1 MIARR
6 DAILRWTPETLLA
19 EEERFRAAYRPVAIL
34 PPDQYRALVLQATI
48 GCTWNRCTFCSFYQD
63 RPFRGRTETAF
74 REHVAAVARLFG
86 RAVVLRDRIFLADGD
101 ALTLPNRRLLAFLES
116 ARRAFPDRP
125 FAGFVEAHDE
135 RRKPAGDWIELRE
148 QGLENVCLGLESG
161 HEELLRFMNKPATAA
176 CAADLIVDLKS
187 AGLRV
192 SVVVLCGAGGE
203 RFAAAHLSDT
213 VALLARMPLGEG
225 DIVHLSPF
233 VEHPESDYAC
243 RARAER
249 LTPLDAA
256 DSEAQLKSLRDL
268 IRRCLPGVKTARYDI
283 REFFY

>member
-19 EEERFRAAYRPVAIL
+19 EEARFREAYHPVAIL

-63 RPFRGRTETAF
+63 HPFRGRTEDEFGA
-74 REHVAAVARLFG
+74 HVAAVARLFG

-101 ALTLPNRRLLAFLES
+101 ALTLTNRKLLSFMDT

-125 FAGFVEAHDE
+125 FAGFVEAHDG
-135 RRKPAGDWIELRE
+135 RRKPVGDWVELRE

-161 HEELLRFMNKPATAA
+161 HEELLRFLNKPATAA
-176 CAADLIVDLKS
+176 TAADLIVDLKA
-187 AGLRV
+187 AGLGV
-192 SVVVLCGAGGE
+192 AVVVLCGAGGD
-203 RFAAAHLSDT
+203 RFAAAHVSDT

-225 DIVHLSPF
+225 DIVYLSPF
-233 VEHPESDYAC
+233 VEHPDSDYAR
-243 RARAER
+243 RARAEG
-249 LTPLDAA
+249 LAALDTAA
-256 DSEAQLKSLRDL
+256 HEAQLKTLREQ
-268 IRRCLPGVKTARYDI
+268 IRRSLPRVKTARYDI
-283 REFFY
+283 REFLY